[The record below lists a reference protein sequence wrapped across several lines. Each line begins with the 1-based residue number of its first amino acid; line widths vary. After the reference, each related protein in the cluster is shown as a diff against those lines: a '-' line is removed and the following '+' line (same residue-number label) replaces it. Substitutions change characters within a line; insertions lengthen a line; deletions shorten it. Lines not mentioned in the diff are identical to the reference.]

1 MGIVILISHIK
12 KCMNYGQSQAKLS
25 VAIAAPFRQVGPAF
39 RRQGWDKLSRPYG
52 RPGCSVERS
61 RCVLGGCGSE
71 IRSVDLKEKE
81 GASPCGMGSTLV
93 SRHGQG
99 MAQWDSNFLNLLMTL
114 HVVWHVYMV
123 SSLTFTFLFF
133 FFFNFNIS
141 NIIRIRVKYKV
152 IFLRFGLMSTKY
164 KSF

>member
-1 MGIVILISHIK
+1 
-12 KCMNYGQSQAKLS
+12 MNYGQSQAKLS

-52 RPGCSVERS
+52 RPGYSVERS

-99 MAQWDSNFLNLLMTL
+99 MAQWDSNFLNLSMTL

-123 SSLTFTFLFF
+123 SSLTFTFLFLF
-133 FFFNFNIS
+133 FFLFFLIFNFNIS
-141 NIIRIRVKYKV
+141 NIIRNRVSKIQSN
-152 IFLRFGLMSTKY
+152 IFKIWINVN
-164 KSF
+164 

>member
-25 VAIAAPFRQVGPAF
+25 VAIAAPFRQVGPAI

-52 RPGCSVERS
+52 RPGYSVERS

-71 IRSVDLKEKE
+71 IRGVDLKEKV

-99 MAQWDSNFLNLLMTL
+99 MAQWDYFLKFVNDITCGMACVHGQLPDI
-114 HVVWHVYMV
+114 YF
-123 SSLTFTFLFF
+123 SFSFS
-133 FFFNFNIS
+133 FFNFNIS

-152 IFLRFGLMSTKY
+152 IFLRFELMSTRY

>member
-1 MGIVILISHIK
+1 MIIDNWYYYRWWELWNGHCYSHKK

-52 RPGCSVERS
+52 RPGYSVERS

-114 HVVWHVYMV
+114 HVVHVYMV

-133 FFFNFNIS
+133 LFFFFFLIS
-141 NIIRIRVKYKV
+141 
-152 IFLRFGLMSTKY
+152 IFLT
-164 KSF
+164 

>member
-1 MGIVILISHIK
+1 
-12 KCMNYGQSQAKLS
+12 MNYGQSQAKLS

-52 RPGCSVERS
+52 RPGYSVERS

-81 GASPCGMGSTLV
+81 GASPCGMGFTLV

-99 MAQWDSNFLNLLMTL
+99 MAQWDSNFFNLLMTL
-114 HVVWHVYMV
+114 HVVWHVCMV
-123 SSLTFTFLFF
+123 SSLTFTFLFSFLF
-133 FFFNFNIS
+133 FLSNFNIS
-141 NIIRIRVKYKV
+141 NIIINKGWGRIQSN
-152 IFLRFGLMSTKY
+152 IFKIWVNAN
-164 KSF
+164 